1 MDFKLGLVIAS
12 AVGLVLAM
20 MIFRPIPY
28 DPALSCEVD
37 ADCVPEQACHPTSC
51 ISVEARGA
59 IEPSFCTEE
68 CRPETMDC
76 GQGSCQC
83 INKQCG
89 VVMNE

>member
-37 ADCVPEQACHPTSC
+37 ADCVPEQTCHPSTC
-51 ISVEARGA
+51 INEQNQEKMNVL
-59 IEPSFCTEE
+59 FCTEE
-68 CRPETMDC
+68 CQPDTMDC

-83 INKQCG
+83 VNNQCA